1 MDKSSLLIHAWKT
14 GTAMTIQKIF
24 KVFGLCHY
32 GVINGETYTSNSLK
46 ISTCKKNQKEKKK
59 DLLKISACNSTL
71 LILEFYEIESAK
83 NNSGSHQHFNFWYWV
98 FHFSEQAQ
106 KELIKKIEEQRKR
119 WPCEGHLGAENDI
132 ILLCH
137 EE

>member
-1 MDKSSLLIHAWKT
+1 MKNGHCNDNSEDFQSFRTLSLWRNKWR
-14 GTAMTIQKIF
+14 
-24 KVFGLCHY
+24 
-32 GVINGETYTSNSLK
+32 ETYTSNSLK

>member
-1 MDKSSLLIHAWKT
+1 MKNGHCNGNSEDFQSIRTLSLWRDKWRDVHEQLIKNFY
-14 GTAMTIQKIF
+14 MQK
-24 KVFGLCHY
+24 
-32 GVINGETYTSNSLK
+32 NSK
-46 ISTCKKNQKEKKK
+46 RRKK
-59 DLLKISACNSTL
+59 DLLRISACNSTL

-83 NNSGSHQHFNFWYWV
+83 NKSGSHQHFNFWYWV